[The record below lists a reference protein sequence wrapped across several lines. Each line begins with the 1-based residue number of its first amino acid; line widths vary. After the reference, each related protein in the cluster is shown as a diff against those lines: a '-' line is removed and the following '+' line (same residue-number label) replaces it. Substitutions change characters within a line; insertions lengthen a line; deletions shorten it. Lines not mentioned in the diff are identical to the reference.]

1 VTVEAGRTD
10 GTLTISVADTGE
22 GFPSDFL
29 PHAFEA
35 FARADASRS
44 RSAGGA
50 GLGLAIV
57 QAIAEGHGGT
67 AEARNREGG
76 GAVVLLRIPG

>member
-1 VTVEAGRTD
+1 MAVEASMFD
-10 GTLTISVADTGE
+10 GGITISVADTGE
-22 GFPSDFL
+22 GFPPAFL

-67 AEARNREGG
+67 VVARNREGG
-76 GAVVLLRIPG
+76 GAVVLFRIPG